1 MLQHRAGRLTLRA
14 SSSVLVQLAAQQH
27 AIAPE
32 ALPPGDGEF
41 LGTIQL
47 GHLSAKQSHIENL
60 THS

>member
-1 MLQHRAGRLTLRA
+1 MFQHRAVRLTLRA

-27 AIAPE
+27 AIAQKAPS
-32 ALPPGDGEF
+32 PGDDEF

-60 THS
+60 TRS